1 MNSTGWQ
8 HATNTFHRPRSSLRK
23 PRSRI
28 PGFILDSLQ
37 SKMGPVGRTET
48 SLRNYHSWLR
58 NDPTE
63 RSSHLL
69 RGGSLWILLENV
81 FLPKF

>member
-48 SLRNYHSWLR
+48 S
-58 NDPTE
+58 
-63 RSSHLL
+63 
-69 RGGSLWILLENV
+69 
-81 FLPKF
+81 

>member
-1 MNSTGWQ
+1 MKKNKKQTYMIPTGWH

-23 PRSRI
+23 PPSR
-28 PGFILDSLQ
+28 FSAFLLDSLQ
-37 SKMGPVGRTET
+37 SKMGPVGRAET

-69 RGGSLWILLENV
+69 RGGNL
-81 FLPKF
+81 